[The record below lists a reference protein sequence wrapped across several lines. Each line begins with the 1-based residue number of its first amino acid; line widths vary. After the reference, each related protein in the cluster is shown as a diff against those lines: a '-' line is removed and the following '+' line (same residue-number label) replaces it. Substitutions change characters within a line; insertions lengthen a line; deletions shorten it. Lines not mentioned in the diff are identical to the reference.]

1 MRTVTNCQ
9 WYHREERWVSLK
21 VLTRDLSRGA
31 TDERDALETLKII
44 DPKHDGYNHVLA
56 LLDSFTQDGPYGQH
70 MCLVYKAMGE
80 PIGTFQ
86 ARFAA
91 QRFPTALMKRISK
104 QLLLGLD
111 YTHSC
116 GLIHTGTLLNSIDTY
131 A

>member
-1 MRTVTNCQ
+1 M
-9 WYHREERWVSLK
+9 SLK
-21 VLTRDLSRGA
+21 VLTRDLSRAA
-31 TDERDALETLKII
+31 TDERDALETLRIS

-56 LLDSFTQDGPYGQH
+56 LFDSFTQDGPYGQH

-86 ARFAA
+86 ARFRA
-91 QRFPTALMKRISK
+91 QRFPTALMKRISR

-116 GLIHTGTLLNSIDTY
+116 GLIHTGTPLSYIDRHVY
-131 A
+131 SY